1 MYRSVSS
8 THTPLARHAR
18 IALCVAGVWAATA
31 CEGAPLP
38 SPSAAQPSAT
48 QGRIAGQT
56 PALSPTS
63 TSAGMPSAEPE
74 FDAPP
79 PATLTIDGAQQLSG
93 IGTYCWSTSGLGSLC
108 ADYFG
113 VPTPADPLPASSS
126 ITATLQLA
134 VQTAPTSL
142 SLAVFAVSPEM
153 DRLPD
158 NPDSASWWPS
168 SGEFDLSRELR
179 LESRTQF
186 ELALDPGLYVFSI
199 FAAWEHLGDVNY
211 GFLVEVR

>member
-1 MYRSVSS
+1 M
-8 THTPLARHAR
+8 
-18 IALCVAGVWAATA
+18 
-31 CEGAPLP
+31 P
-38 SPSAAQPSAT
+38 SPSAP
-48 QGRIAGQT
+48 QT

-63 TSAGMPSAEPE
+63 SSAGTPSAEPE
-74 FDAPP
+74 FEGPP

-93 IGTYCWSTSGLGSLC
+93 IGTSCWVTGGLGVC

-134 VQTAPTSL
+134 VQTTPTSL

-153 DRLPD
+153 DLLPD
-158 NPDSASWWPS
+158 NPDSASWPFP
-168 SGEFDLSRELR
+168 GEYDLSRELR

-199 FAAWEHLGDVNY
+199 SAAWEGLGDVNY

>member
-1 MYRSVSS
+1 MVRSVSS
-8 THTPLARHAR
+8 THTPLAGHAR
-18 IALCVAGVWAATA
+18 IALCVVGVWAATA
-31 CEGAPLP
+31 CEGAPVP
-38 SPSAAQPSAT
+38 SPSAP
-48 QGRIAGQT
+48 QT

-63 TSAGMPSAEPE
+63 TSAGTPSAEPE

-79 PATLTIDGAQQLSG
+79 PATLTIDGVQQLSG
-93 IGTYCWSTSGLGSLC
+93 IGTSCWSTVDLGGIC

-134 VQTAPTSL
+134 VQTPPTSL
-142 SLAVFAVSPEM
+142 SLAVFAVSPET
-153 DRLPD
+153 DLLPD
-158 NPDSASWWPS
+158 DPDSASWPFP
-168 SGEFDLSRELR
+168 GEYDLSRELG

-199 FAAWEHLGDVNY
+199 FAVWEHLGDVNY

>member
-1 MYRSVSS
+1 MDRSASS
-8 THTPLARHAR
+8 THTALARHAR

-31 CEGAPLP
+31 CEGAPVP
-38 SPSAAQPSAT
+38 SPSAP
-48 QGRIAGQT
+48 QT

-63 TSAGMPSAEPE
+63 TSAGTPSGEPK
-74 FDAPP
+74 FDRPP

-93 IGTYCWSTSGLGSLC
+93 IGTFCWITGELGGIC
-108 ADYFG
+108 ADFFG
-113 VPTPADPLPASSS
+113 VPTPTDPLPASSP

-134 VQTAPTSL
+134 VQTPPTSL

-153 DRLPD
+153 DLLPG
-158 NPDSASWWPS
+158 NPDSASWPFP
-168 SGEFDLSRELR
+168 GEYDLSRELR

>member
-1 MYRSVSS
+1 MYRAVSS
-8 THTPLARHAR
+8 THTPLAGHAR

-31 CEGAPLP
+31 CEGAPVSSP
-38 SPSAAQPSAT
+38 SPP
-48 QGRIAGQT
+48 QT

-63 TSAGMPSAEPE
+63 TSAGTPSAEPE

-79 PATLTIDGAQQLSG
+79 PATLTIDGVQQRSG
-93 IGTYCWSTSGLGSLC
+93 IGTYCWSTADLGGSC
-108 ADYFG
+108 ADYFA

-134 VQTAPTSL
+134 VQTTPTSL

-153 DRLPD
+153 DLLPD
-158 NPDSASWWPS
+158 NPDSASWPFP
-168 SGEFDLSRELR
+168 GEYDLNRELR
-179 LESRTQF
+179 LESNTQF
-186 ELALDPGLYVFSI
+186 ELALDQGLYVFSI

>member
-1 MYRSVSS
+1 MYRSISS
-8 THTPLARHAR
+8 THTELARHAR
-18 IALCVAGVWAATA
+18 IALCIAGIWAATA
-31 CEGAPLP
+31 CEGAPVP
-38 SPSAAQPSAT
+38 SPNAPE
-48 QGRIAGQT
+48 T

-63 TSAGMPSAEPE
+63 TSAGMPSAEPK
-74 FDAPP
+74 FDGPP

-93 IGTYCWSTSGLGSLC
+93 IGTYCWSTGEVALC
-108 ADYFG
+108 ADYFA

-134 VQTAPTSL
+134 VQTPPTSL

-158 NPDSASWWPS
+158 NPDSASWPFP
-168 SGEFDLSRELR
+168 GEYDLSRELR

>member
-1 MYRSVSS
+1 MVRSVLS
-8 THTPLARHAR
+8 THTALARYAR
-18 IALCVAGVWAATA
+18 IVLCVAGVWAATA
-31 CEGAPLP
+31 CEGAPVP
-38 SPSAAQPSAT
+38 SPSAP
-48 QGRIAGQT
+48 QT

-63 TSAGMPSAEPE
+63 TSAGTPSAEPE
-74 FDAPP
+74 FDGPP

-93 IGTYCWSTSGLGSLC
+93 IGTSCWSTVDLGAIC

-134 VQTAPTSL
+134 VQTPPTSL

-153 DRLPD
+153 DLLPD
-158 NPDSASWWPS
+158 NLDSASWPFP
-168 SGEFDLSRELR
+168 GEYDLRRELR

-199 FAAWEHLGDVNY
+199 FAVWEHLGDVNY

>member
-1 MYRSVSS
+1 MYRSVSL
-8 THTPLARHAR
+8 THTALTRHAR

-31 CEGAPLP
+31 CEGAPVP
-38 SPSAAQPSAT
+38 SPSAP
-48 QGRIAGQT
+48 QT

-63 TSAGMPSAEPE
+63 TSAGTPSAEPE
-74 FDAPP
+74 FDGPP
-79 PATLTIDGAQQLSG
+79 LATLTIDGAQQLSG
-93 IGTYCWSTSGLGSLC
+93 IGTSCWVTGGLGIC
-108 ADYFG
+108 ADYFA
-113 VPTPADPLPASSS
+113 VRTPADPLPASSS

-134 VQTAPTSL
+134 VQTPPTSL

-153 DRLPD
+153 DLLPD
-158 NPDSASWWPS
+158 NLDSASWPFP
-168 SGEFDLSRELR
+168 GEYDLRRELR

-199 FAAWEHLGDVNY
+199 YAVWEHLGDVNY

>member
-1 MYRSVSS
+1 MVRSVSS
-8 THTPLARHAR
+8 THTPLAGHAR
-18 IALCVAGVWAATA
+18 IALCVVGVWAATA
-31 CEGAPLP
+31 CEGAPVP
-38 SPSAAQPSAT
+38 SPSAP
-48 QGRIAGQT
+48 QT

-63 TSAGMPSAEPE
+63 TSAGTPSAEPE

-93 IGTYCWSTSGLGSLC
+93 IGTFCWSTGDLGGIC
-108 ADYFG
+108 ADYFA

-126 ITATLQLA
+126 IIATLQLA
-134 VQTAPTSL
+134 VQTPPTSL
-142 SLAVFAVSPEM
+142 SLAVFAVSPET
-153 DRLPD
+153 DLLPD
-158 NPDSASWWPS
+158 NPDSASWPFP
-168 SGEFDLSRELR
+168 GEYDLSRELR

-199 FAAWEHLGDVNY
+199 FAVWEHLGDVNY